1 MGYVR
6 QVETRMRNPTHHDI
20 QLIENEMPPNRDRAL
35 SDEYLDFDWAAL
47 GPLWDGVPAATDG
60 ERHRL
65 AKALHEVFRFICLH
79 GGGMNAIA
87 QRAVALS
94 WVVNPGDDQAATR
107 AARALGCSKATLREQ
122 ADAAR
127 RRLEAS
133 R

>member
-1 MGYVR
+1 
-6 QVETRMRNPTHHDI
+6 MRNPTHHDI
-20 QLIENEMPPNRDRAL
+20 QLIENQLPDNRDRAL
-35 SDEYLDFDWAAL
+35 SDEFLDFDWAAL
-47 GPLWDGVPAATDG
+47 GPLWDGVPEATDG
-60 ERHRL
+60 ERHRM

-94 WVVNPGDDQAATR
+94 WVVNPGDAPAATR
-107 AARALGCSKATLREQ
+107 AAKSLGCSVAALHRE

-127 RRLEAS
+127 GRMGFEAS